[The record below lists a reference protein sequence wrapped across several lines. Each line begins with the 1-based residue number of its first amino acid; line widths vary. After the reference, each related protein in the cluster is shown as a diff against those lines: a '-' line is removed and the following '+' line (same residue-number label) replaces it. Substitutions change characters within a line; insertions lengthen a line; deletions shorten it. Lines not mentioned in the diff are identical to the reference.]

1 MTKTTK
7 DDVIKHILN
16 TRCYEDVLVKY
27 LSSVQERNEFRQELW
42 LILLEISEEKLIHY
56 YDTKCLFYVYIGIIN
71 NQIKSKTSPW
81 HKKFRSNKLFS
92 TTDLNNVNNPYI
104 GVINNQSDISK
115 IVFDADQYD
124 EQDTFQDILDI
135 KQLQEDKLKY
145 IEDKLEELLKNDP
158 KLIKEITVFKLYFYE
173 GLSYSQITKRIN
185 IKKTSVFLY
194 VNLIKNKLIEHK
206 HQIKITDPI
215 LC

>member
-42 LILLEISEEKLIHY
+42 LILLEMSEEKLIHY

-81 HKKFRSNKLFS
+81 HKKFRANKQILS
-92 TTDLNNVNNPYI
+92 TNVNDTYNKTTI
-104 GVINNQSDISK
+104 TNDLSK

-135 KQLQEDKLKY
+135 KQLQEDKIKY

>member
-7 DDVIKHILN
+7 DVVIKHILN

-42 LILLEISEEKLIHY
+42 LILLEMKEEKLIHY

-71 NQIKSKTSPW
+71 NQLKSCTSPW
-81 HKKFRSNKLFS
+81 HKKFRANKQILS
-92 TTDLNNVNNPYI
+92 TNVNDTYNKTTI
-104 GVINNQSDISK
+104 TNDLSK
-115 IVFDADQYD
+115 ITFDADQYD
-124 EQDTFQDILDI
+124 EQDTFQDVLDI
-135 KQLQEDKLKY
+135 KQLQEDKIKY

-206 HQIKITDPI
+206 HQIKITDPT

>member
-7 DDVIKHILN
+7 DEVIKHILN
-16 TRCYEDVLVKY
+16 TKCYEDVLVKY

-42 LILLEISEEKLIHY
+42 LILLEMPEEKLIHY

-71 NQIKSKTSPW
+71 NQLKSSTSPW
-81 HKKFRSNKLFS
+81 HKKFRANKQIFS
-92 TTDLNNVNNPYI
+92 TDQLTNVNDTYNKTSI
-104 GVINNQSDISK
+104 TNDTSK

-124 EQDTFQDILDI
+124 EQDTFQDVLSI
-135 KQLQEDKLKY
+135 KHLQEDKIKY

-158 KLIKEITVFKLYFYE
+158 RLIKEITIFKLHFYD
-173 GLSYSQITKRIN
+173 GLSYSQITKKTN

-194 VNLIKNKLIEHK
+194 VNLIKNKLIK
-206 HQIKITDPI
+206 YKNQIKITDPT